1 MIGYDR
7 LGSNGRFGNQLFQ
20 FCSLRGIAA
29 HHGFDWCVPNP
40 DHVSFGNYDVLFPFK
55 MESMTNRNIGFINNE
70 VGADA
75 MRSYEALQA
84 FNPGVKNLREQNQNF
99 DVNFVDSVTDGS
111 NIDGY
116 FQTEKYFKHIE
127 DELRKDLKF
136 KDDIFEP
143 CNDLISQFERIIF
156 LHVRRSDYV
165 NIQDSHP
172 LMSFRYYEKAL
183 SYFDDDTYVLVCSD
197 DLEWCAE
204 QKFFESD
211 RFLMS
216 NHNETYD
223 HGHLDADGQV
233 RKSPLPFVDMCLMS
247 LCDGAII
254 ANSSMSWW
262 GAWLQA
268 NPEKTVIAPS
278 KWYGPN
284 LAHVDDS
291 DLVPDTWI
299 KIDEK

>member
-20 FCSLRGIAA
+20 FCALRGIAS
-29 HHGFDWCVPNP
+29 HHGYDWCVPP
-40 DHVSFGNYDVLFPFK
+40 DDHVSFGNYGVLFPFK
-55 MESMTNRNIGFINNE
+55 MESMSEKNIGFINGE
-70 VGADA
+70 VGPEA
-75 MRSYEALQA
+75 MRSFGALA
-84 FNPGVKNLREQNQNF
+84 SLNPNINNLPEQVQKF
-99 DVNFVDSVTDGS
+99 DIDFVDRVTDGS

-127 DELRKDLKF
+127 DELRRDLKF
-136 KDDIFEP
+136 KDDILEP
-143 CNDLISQFERIIF
+143 CNDFISQFENIIF
-156 LHVRRSDYV
+156 LHVRRSDYI
-165 NIQDSHP
+165 NIQESHP
-172 LMSFRYYEKAL
+172 LLSFKYYEEAL
-183 SYFDDDTYVLVCSD
+183 KHFDDDSYVLVCSD
-197 DLEWCAE
+197 DIEWCAE
-204 QKFFESD
+204 QEFFESD

-216 NHNETYD
+216 NHNETYQ

-233 RKSPLPFVDMCLMS
+233 RKSPLPFTDMCMMS
-247 LCDGAII
+247 LCNGAII

-268 NPEKTVIAPS
+268 NPDKKVIAPAE
-278 KWYGPN
+278 WYGPN

>member
-29 HHGFDWCVPNP
+29 HHGYDWCVPP
-40 DHVSFGNYDVLFPFK
+40 DDHVSFGNYGVLFPFK
-55 MESMTNRNIGFINNE
+55 MGSMTEKNIGFINGE
-70 VGADA
+70 VGSQA
-75 MRSYEALQA
+75 MRSFDAL
-84 FNPGVKNLREQNQNF
+84 KSLNLNVNNLSEKSQNF
-99 DVNFVDSVTDGS
+99 DVDFVDSVTDGS

-127 DELRKDLKF
+127 KELRQDLKF
-136 KDDIFEP
+136 KDDILEP
-143 CNDLISQFERIIF
+143 CNEFISNFENIIF

-172 LMSFRYYEKAL
+172 LLSFKYYEEAL
-183 SYFDDDTYVLVCSD
+183 KHFDDDAHVLVCSD
-197 DLEWCAE
+197 DIEWCAE
-204 QKFFESD
+204 QEFFSDD
-211 RFLMS
+211 RFLMA
-216 NHNETYD
+216 NQNETYE
-223 HGHLDADGQV
+223 HGHLDADGKV
-233 RKSPLPFVDMCLMS
+233 RNSPLPFTDMCLMS
-247 LCDGAII
+247 LCNGAII

-262 GAWLQA
+262 GAWLQS
-268 NPEKTVIAPS
+268 NPDKKVIAPS
-278 KWYGPN
+278 NWYGPN